1 MPFHLRTG
9 IAPCI
14 NRHLGNMVKKPSKR
28 HKRIEAVTGPGEDA
42 PPQCPYCATTRS
54 DKFALSLLE
63 QLFQSHAE
71 LSAVLRLTGRQMLR
85 FEMQGHE
92 SLERIRK
99 ALKRADNIRDA
110 LISSGERTKAGK
122 KPFELKVD
130 ARTQFSEHAS
140 EQVSSDRP
148 IRKSPGRKNR
158 PGDPDSQRIFKLP
171 G

>member
-1 MPFHLRTG
+1 
-9 IAPCI
+9 
-14 NRHLGNMVKKPSKR
+14 MVKKPSKR
-28 HKRIEAVTGPGEDA
+28 HKQIEAVTGPGEHA
-42 PPQCPYCATTRS
+42 PQCPYCATTRT

-71 LSAVLRLTGRQMLR
+71 LSAVLRLAGRQMLR

-110 LISSGERTKAGK
+110 LISSGERTQAGK
-122 KPFELKVD
+122 KPLELRVD
-130 ARTQFSEHAS
+130 ARTQFSEQAS

-148 IRKSPGRKNR
+148 IRKSPQKSPGRKNR
-158 PGDPDSQRIFKLP
+158 PGSPDPQRIFKLP